1 MNELNSGWIFL
12 FVFGGIAII
21 ILLAWLI
28 YHIAETYFLDAFLCR
43 GSTYYKRCDSRQ
55 KRIENIKTSLIAL
68 LFVATTSL
76 VLSFGIT
83 GTLNDYNREYNN
95 KVYDIVSL
103 ERDKDIRGT
112 FCLGTGY
119 IESTPV
125 YYAYTV
131 TDYGYKLVHFETSYT
146 YLVET
151 DVVSPCVYKQKE
163 SGNFKSYYTIYCPV
177 GTIVKIYTA

>member
-21 ILLAWLI
+21 FSLAWLI
-28 YHIAETYFLDAFLCR
+28 CQIIETYFSDAFLCH

-55 KRIENIKTSLIAL
+55 KRIENIKTSLLSL

-103 ERDKDIRGT
+103 ERDKDIKGA

-131 TDYGYKLVHFETSYT
+131 TDYGYKLAHFETSYT
-146 YLVET
+146 YLIET

-163 SGNFKSYYTIYCPV
+163 SGNFNSHYTIYCPV
-177 GTIVKIYTA
+177 GTIVKIYTV